1 MKFKLTLKASSFFF
15 ANQISLI
22 KNVTQ
27 EVDSDTVLD
36 KDISILNAYI
46 KSGAIISDN
55 GLLPVVEVL
64 DEPEVI
70 VEEVVQ
76 EVAVIEDTV
85 VVEETPVAIEDAQ
98 PVEEAEVKKK
108 PVKKAVK
115 K

>member
-27 EVDSDTVLD
+27 EIESDTLSE
-36 KDISILNAYI
+36 KDVAIVNAYI
-46 KSGAIISDN
+46 RSGAIISDN
-55 GLLPVVEVL
+55 GFLPVVEVL
-64 DEPEVI
+64 DETEAI
-70 VEEVVQ
+70 VEEVVIESIISSD
-76 EVAVIEDTV
+76 EVQ
-85 VVEETPVAIEDAQ
+85 ETPVLEVTDE
-98 PVEEAEVKKK
+98 PVAEAEVKKK